1 MKKIFTLAA
10 ATMLAVGVNAQ
21 VITLDL
27 TNPANPE
34 TIEYNED
41 GSWVE
46 TYNDEIPYI
55 EFTPFMFSHVLGG
68 SWGGYYWDGFTITK
82 SGDTTDWYSET
93 SDWVSHQWYSITGG
107 GVKTENGEI
116 VASDGV
122 AEADPEA
129 PFLVGYY
136 GSDYAG
142 ATYEA
147 CNVMF
152 NDGNQYMVMG
162 VYVTNHTWPYY
173 SYTNGDDFAR
183 AFDQEG
189 DFLKI
194 IAHGIDADG
203 NETATSEF
211 ILASYNNGE
220 LQAVDQWT
228 WWDLSALGVVD
239 QINFTMDSS
248 DKGDWGINTAKYFC
262 MDKLQVIN
270 PDDLRTIEGVVV
282 DPDNNPLAGVN
293 VTATLVADEPA
304 GLFRNSAAGLTAVT
318 GEDGAYSINVPADGT
333 YSMTFEKE
341 GYETKT
347 VGEVDAA
354 NVTLELAEVVGVD
367 DVNAAKAVTS
377 VRYMNMAGQQSQQPF
392 EGVNVVVTRYTDGT
406 TSTTKVVR

>member
-10 ATMLAVGVNAQ
+10 AAMLVAGVNAQ
-21 VITLDL
+21 EVITLDL

-41 GSWVE
+41 GSWTE

-55 EFTPFMFSHVLGG
+55 EFTPFAFSHVLGG
-68 SWGGYYWDGFTITK
+68 SWGGYYWDGFTVTK
-82 SGDTTDWYSET
+82 SGDNTDWY
-93 SDWVSHQWYSITGG
+93 TGG

-116 VASDGV
+116 VADNGV
-122 AEADPEA
+122 AEADANA

-147 CNVMF
+147 CNLMF
-152 NDGNQYMVMG
+152 NDGEQYEALG

-173 SYTNGDDFAR
+173 SYTNGDGFAR

-189 DFLKI
+189 DYFKL
-194 IAHGIDADG
+194 IAHGIDASGDEIG
-203 NETATSEF
+203 TAEF
-211 ILASYNNGE
+211 MLASFNNGQ
-220 LQAVDQWT
+220 LQAVNQWT
-228 WWDLSALGVVD
+228 WWDLSSLGMVD

-262 MDKLQVIN
+262 MDKLQV
-270 PDDLRTIEGVVV
+270 R
-282 DPDNNPLAGVN
+282 
-293 VTATLVADEPA
+293 VASP
-304 GLFRNSAAGLTAVT
+304 TAV
-318 GEDGAYSINVPADGT
+318 ED
-333 YSMTFEKE
+333 
-341 GYETKT
+341 
-347 VGEVDAA
+347 VDAA
-354 NVTLELAEVVGVD
+354 RTVAGVHY
-367 DVNAAKAVTS
+367 V
-377 VRYMNMAGQQSQQPF
+377 NMAGQQSEQPF

>member
-10 ATMLAVGVNAQ
+10 AAMLVAGVNAQ
-21 VITLDL
+21 EVITLDL

-41 GSWVE
+41 GSWTE

-55 EFTPFMFSHVLGG
+55 EFTPFAFSHVLGG
-68 SWGGYYWDGFTITK
+68 SWGGYYWDGFTVTK
-82 SGDTTDWYSET
+82 SGDNTDWYSVDGNWT
-93 SDWVSHQWYSITGG
+93 AHQWYSITGG

-116 VASDGV
+116 VADNGV
-122 AEADPEA
+122 AEADANA

-147 CNVMF
+147 CNLMF
-152 NDGNQYMVMG
+152 NDGEQYEALG

-173 SYTNGDDFAR
+173 SYTNGDGFAR

-189 DFLKI
+189 DYFKL
-194 IAHGIDADG
+194 IAHGIDASGDEIG
-203 NETATSEF
+203 TAEF
-211 ILASYNNGE
+211 MLASFNNGQ
-220 LQAVDQWT
+220 LQAVNQWT
-228 WWDLSALGVVD
+228 WWDLSSLGMVD

-262 MDKLQVIN
+262 MDKLQV
-270 PDDLRTIEGVVV
+270 R
-282 DPDNNPLAGVN
+282 
-293 VTATLVADEPA
+293 VASP
-304 GLFRNSAAGLTAVT
+304 TAV
-318 GEDGAYSINVPADGT
+318 ED
-333 YSMTFEKE
+333 
-341 GYETKT
+341 
-347 VGEVDAA
+347 VDAA
-354 NVTLELAEVVGVD
+354 RTVAGVHY
-367 DVNAAKAVTS
+367 V
-377 VRYMNMAGQQSQQPF
+377 NMAGQQSEQPF